1 MQNNTELNQLF
12 LELYS
17 LNTGWC
23 KGSAHVSRNWA
34 ASNQTIT
41 RRIKE
46 ILKEEGNEAPK
57 DYHVI
62 DQYKHNPA
70 E

>member
-17 LNTGWC
+17 LNKGWC
-23 KGSAHVSRNWA
+23 KGGAHVSRNWA
-34 ASNQTIT
+34 AANQTVA

-46 ILKEEGNEAPK
+46 ILKEEGTEVPK
-57 DYHVI
+57 ENDVI